1 MMPVDS
7 IDERADD
14 STLELNDLEVALI
27 APHVAKMMDAAADA
41 ASRHRYEELATAI
54 ADRRLRPE
62 HQGTVAALIE
72 LLINSGRLRSQNGP
86 TAEAVA
92 RGLYRR
98 TGPGKT
104 AAASAAAL
112 SAALAKLK
120 DQRIEDVSV
129 SLRGPGSYAMSLATN
144 DFQLVIRI
152 DPSGCR
158 IESLEVNLN

>member
-1 MMPVDS
+1 VIVDS
-7 IDERADD
+7 IDERTEACM
-14 STLELNDLEVALI
+14 LELNDLEVALV
-27 APHVAKMMDAAADA
+27 APHVAKMAGAAADS
-41 ASRHRYEELATAI
+41 ASRHRYEELAAEI

-62 HQGTVAALIE
+62 HQGTVAALLE
-72 LLINSGRLRSQNGP
+72 LLINSGRLRNQNGP

-92 RGLYRR
+92 RALYRR
-98 TGPGKT
+98 TGPGKA

-112 SAALAKLK
+112 GAALAKLK
-120 DQRIEDVSV
+120 DQRIEDISV
-129 SLRGPGSYAMSLATN
+129 SLRGPGSYAMSLATT